1 MAEKKNVAET
11 VRELAK
17 PLVESLGLKLWDVRF
32 VKEGADS
39 ILRIII
45 DKDEGV
51 CIDDCVAVN
60 DVLDQPLD
68 EADPISVPYRLQVQ
82 SPGIERELT
91 RDEHFTA
98 YLGAPVKV
106 KLHKAVN
113 ERKQYAGTLE
123 AYDGGEIRV
132 TADDGTALVF
142 PKSDAAW
149 VKLDD
154 FKDFD
159 S

>member
-1 MAEKKNVAET
+1 MAEKKNVSET
-11 VRELAK
+11 VRELAQ

-45 DKDEGV
+45 DKDGGV

-60 DVLDQPLD
+60 DILDAPLD
-68 EADPISVPYRLQVQ
+68 EWDPISVPYRLQVQ
-82 SPGIERELT
+82 SPGVERELT
-91 RDEHFTA
+91 RDEHFA
-98 YLGAPVKV
+98 RYVGAPVKV

-113 ERKQYAGTLE
+113 ERKQYAGKLVSYENGE
-123 AYDGGEIRV
+123 ATILTEEGEELRF
-132 TADDGTALVF
+132 AKA
-142 PKSDAAW
+142 DAAW

-154 FKDFD
+154 FRDFA
-159 S
+159 

>member
-1 MAEKKNVAET
+1 MAEKKNVAQT

-17 PLVESLGLKLWDVRF
+17 PLVESLGLELWDVRF

-45 DKDEGV
+45 DKEGGV

-60 DVLDQPLD
+60 DILDGPLD
-68 EADPISVPYRLQVQ
+68 EWDQISVPYRLQVQ
-82 SPGIERELT
+82 SPGAERELV
-91 RDEHFTA
+91 RSEHFA
-98 YLGAPVKV
+98 KYIGAPVTV

-113 ERKQYAGTLE
+113 ERKQYAGTLASYE
-123 AYDGGEIRV
+123 
-132 TADDGTALVF
+132 DGTVTLTTEDGASLSF
-142 PKSDAAW
+142 EKQDAAG

-154 FKDFD
+154 FRDFM
-159 S
+159 

>member
-11 VRELAK
+11 VRALAQ

-45 DKDEGV
+45 DKEGGV

-60 DVLDQPLD
+60 DILDEPLD
-68 EADPISVPYRLQVQ
+68 EWDPISVPYRLQVQ
-82 SPGIERELT
+82 SPGAERELI
-91 RDEHFTA
+91 RPEHFDA
-98 YLGAPVKV
+98 YIGAPVKV

-113 ERKQYAGTLE
+113 ERKQYSGTLVSF
-123 AYDGGEIRV
+123 DGAEVAIALENGE
-132 TADDGTALVF
+132 TLKF
-142 PKSDAAW
+142 PKQDAAF

-154 FKDFD
+154 LRDFA
-159 S
+159 